1 MCGCALWAETLLILS
16 VQDSPLAHIT
26 PFTTQRLKEASGTP
40 SLICH
45 LLFLRAAWH
54 LCPPLPTPCG
64 SAAVEFSG
72 SQGKQVNV
80 PSRLPTVVGYLL
92 RSMGM
97 LHHSLPKL
105 KGVWKSQQA
114 GEFWK
119 SF

>member
-1 MCGCALWAETLLILS
+1 MCAVGRDAADHSGE
-16 VQDSPLAHIT
+16 
-26 PFTTQRLKEASGTP
+26 KEASGTP

-80 PSRLPTVVGYLL
+80 PSRLSTVVGYVM
-92 RSMGM
+92 RTM
-97 LHHSLPKL
+97 PKL
-105 KGVWKSQQA
+105 KGDWKIQQA

-119 SF
+119 SS